1 MQAEKVLLAGMEKG
15 QWVCLQNC
23 HLAVSWMPTLERI
36 VEAISGDTCHKD
48 FRLWLTSMPS
58 PGFPAPLLQRGVKM
72 TLEPPKVG
80 CAVVISCLK
89 ACVYSPCDYW
99 RVLAPS

>member
-1 MQAEKVLLAGMEKG
+1 MQAEKVLLGGMEKG

-58 PGFPAPLLQRGVKM
+58 PGFPTPLLQRGVKM

-80 CAVVISCLK
+80 KCCCCLMLEHMTPVHLTHAVSG
-89 ACVYSPCDYW
+89 
-99 RVLAPS
+99 